1 MLHIAYEFHSINGH
15 VSRELGFCVISELGG
30 HASSTARQHP
40 ISPLL
45 CNPIRL
51 TTTQLGGGSALCRPS
66 PPHTAFFGPAASYHP
81 IKPGLGV

>member
-1 MLHIAYEFHSINGH
+1 MLLIACEFLSIHGP

-51 TTTQLGGGSALCRPS
+51 TTTQLRGG
-66 PPHTAFFGPAASYHP
+66 FAASYCLFRTGSLIP
-81 IKPGLGV
+81 PN